1 MRDHVQDSVS
11 YRQRHHGERLF
22 ALLLLP
28 LLVAMGQQD
37 TLRATPANKSALEK
51 HLGPLLVDTMQ
62 NCAVCHT
69 HDHGTGLESLEEFP
83 HNAFGERIRSAKDE
97 LKKAGKPTKIADRLA
112 LVAGEDSDR
121 DGISNLDEL
130 LLGHQPGKKSDV
142 PAPDEI
148 KTLAAQHTRYADF
161 QKRYPWEPFQ
171 PVIRPP
177 VPTGDFDAWVKN
189 PIDAFIA
196 FQHRRHGLSPRPET
210 DRATWLRR
218 VTIDLTGLT
227 PTLDELTA
235 FTSDTTPDEA
245 AREKV
250 VDRLLASPAYGE
262 RWGRHWMDVWRYSDW
277 AGYKAALRRSQRHIW
292 RWRDWIVESLNS
304 DKGYDQMLIE
314 MLAADEIYPEDEDRL
329 RATGYLARSYDIGD
343 RNQWLDD
350 VVSHSSMGFLGI
362 TVGCAKCHDHMYDE
376 IAQED
381 YYRMRAIFE
390 PYWVRTDRVPG
401 ELDVLAD
408 GLPRV
413 YDKNLTNRTLFFD
426 RGDERFP
433 DREKQIEPGLP
444 ASVGG
449 ERYQFQKVS
458 LPLLAH
464 KPERRPFVKKEM
476 MGAETDALSKAQ
488 TALKKLQG
496 DKNALPEAIAAAEL
510 KLAASQLSRQ
520 ALESVLAV
528 EVLEDQGQAGTDE
541 WKAKAIATA
550 ELQRRTALAE
560 AKAEIAKAEADRSK
574 ANNDLKD
581 AEADKN
587 AKAKTAAIA
596 RQKAADKAMAAGKTK
611 LKAAEKLMAAKL
623 TEKYTPRDP
632 GAYPATSTGR
642 RSGFARW
649 LTDGKN
655 PLTARVAMNH
665 IWLRHFGSAIVPT
678 VNEFGGNGQPPTH
691 PALLDWLA
699 AELVERDWSMKEMH
713 KLIVLSATY
722 RQSST
727 PDKSN
732 AVIDP
737 DNHYLWRMNSRR
749 MEGEIVRDNL
759 LWVGGHLDPEMG
771 GPDIPN
777 DEALTSRRRS
787 IYLRHAHEKLV
798 EFVQIFDGPK
808 TSECYQREE
817 SVQPHQALA
826 LANSPLTHNAAESL
840 AKTLPAGRK
849 TFVAAAWQ
857 TIVGRRPGL
866 KEENLSTHFLDSDQ
880 ERGRERLITVLL
892 NHHEFVTIR

>member
-1 MRDHVQDSVS
+1 MRGHVRGTVRF
-11 YRQRHHGERLF
+11 RQRHHSARLF
-22 ALLLLP
+22 ALLLLA
-28 LLVAMGQQD
+28 VTGQHGA
-37 TLRATPANKSALEK
+37 LRATPANKSALEK

-62 NCAVCHT
+62 NCAICHT

-83 HNAFGERIRSAKDE
+83 HNPFGDRIRSAKGE
-97 LKKAGKPTKIADRLA
+97 LKKAGKPTQIADRLA
-112 LVAGEDSDR
+112 LVASEDADG

-130 LLGHQPGKKSDV
+130 LLGHQPGEKSDV
-142 PAPDEI
+142 PDAVEL
-148 KTLAAQHTRYADF
+148 KQLETQHTRYADF
-161 QKRYPWEPFQ
+161 QKRYRWEPFQ
-171 PVIRPP
+171 TVTRPTP
-177 VPTGDFDAWVKN
+177 PTGDFAPWVKN
-189 PIDAFIA
+189 PIDTFIA
-196 FQHRRHGLSPRPET
+196 AQHQRHELSPRPEA

-227 PTLDELTA
+227 PTLEELAA
-235 FTSDTTPDEA
+235 FIDDKASEEA
-245 AREKV
+245 ARNDV

-277 AGYKAALRRSQRHIW
+277 AGYRAALRRSQRHIW
-292 RWRDWIVESLNS
+292 RWRDWIVDSLND
-304 DKGYDQMLIE
+304 DKGYDQMLVE
-314 MLAADEIYPEDEDRL
+314 MLAADELYPEDEDRL

-401 ELDVLAD
+401 ELDVVDD

-433 DREKQIEPGLP
+433 DREKQIDPGLP

-449 ERYQFQKVS
+449 DRYQFQEVS

-476 MGAETDALSKAQ
+476 MGAEIDALSKAEA
-488 TALKKLQG
+488 ALTKLKA
-496 DKNALPEAIAAAEL
+496 DKEALPEALAAAEL
-510 KLAASQLSRQ
+510 QLAASQLSRQ

-528 EVLEDQGQAGTDE
+528 EALEDQGDAKTE
-541 WKAKAIATA
+541 AWKAKAVATA
-550 ELQRRTALAE
+550 ELQRQAALAE
-560 AKAEIAKAEADRSK
+560 AKAEIAKAEADKSK
-574 ANNDLKD
+574 ATSDLKG
-581 AEADKN
+581 AEIDKN
-587 AKAKTAAIA
+587 AKAKTAAIGK
-596 RQKAADKAMAAGKTK
+596 QKAADKAMAAGKAK
-611 LKAAEKLMAAKL
+611 LKAAEKVMAAKA
-623 TEKYTPRDP
+623 TEKYTPREPD
-632 GAYPATSTGR
+632 AYPATSTGR

-678 VNEFGGNGQPPTH
+678 VNEFGGNGQPPSH

-722 RQSST
+722 RQAST
-727 PDKSN
+727 PDTKN
-732 AVIDP
+732 AAIDP

-759 LWVGGHLDPEMG
+759 LWVGSHLDPEMG

-826 LANSPLTHNAAESL
+826 LANSPLTHDAATSL
-840 AKTLPAGRK
+840 AKELPADD
-849 TFVAAAWQ
+849 TLFITAAWK
-857 TIVGRRPGL
+857 TIVGRQPNA
-866 KEENLSTHFLDSDQ
+866 KEQTLSTSFLTTDQ
-880 ERGRERLITVLL
+880 NRGRERLVNVLL